1 MTPRA
6 VRPARARRWATGL
19 SEARLAVRVRCVA
32 DAECIPSSY
41 LGSCWVNGKG
51 HRYVMLATPGWD
63 AVVCGGFRRVA
74 AWPGS
79 GFPNTG
85 LTGAAWLKY
94 FISSYGYLAIL
105 LLMAV

>member
-1 MTPRA
+1 
-6 VRPARARRWATGL
+6 
-19 SEARLAVRVRCVA
+19 
-32 DAECIPSSY
+32 
-41 LGSCWVNGKG
+41 
-51 HRYVMLATPGWD
+51 MLAPPGWD

-105 LLMAV
+105 LLMAVEPACAAGWFGGEAAAPVSVGSSKQQGKA